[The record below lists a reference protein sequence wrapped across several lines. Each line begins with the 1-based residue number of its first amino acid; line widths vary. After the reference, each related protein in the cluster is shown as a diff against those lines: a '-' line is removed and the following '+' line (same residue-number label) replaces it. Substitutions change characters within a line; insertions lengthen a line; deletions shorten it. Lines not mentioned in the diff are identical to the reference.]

1 MGILEGVVIATIVL
15 AGAYVG
21 YHAWQESLHAPE
33 AEGHSTD
40 LGFPYHGP
48 QAGDAK
54 SHSQVF
60 VPTKLR

>member
-33 AEGHSTD
+33 AEGHSID
-40 LGFPYHGP
+40 LGLPYHGP
-48 QAGDAK
+48 HVADAK
-54 SHSQVF
+54 SHSQES
-60 VPTKLR
+60 VPIKLR